1 VDKSDTPRTDAVRA
15 QRLSTW
21 DDIWDHARTL
31 ERELAALREGVPSE
45 ARLFGELMAVIHRD
59 GGHYLGEH
67 GPQKAYDD
75 AVAKW
80 CAAQALREGVPRD
93 AARFWAVIKHIRD
106 DAFIKRIRD
115 YPRGSKD
122 DMREVVDAAI
132 NAAQEGT
139 PTGSGK

>member
-31 ERELAALREGVPSE
+31 ERELA
-45 ARLFGELMAVIHRD
+45 
-59 GGHYLGEH
+59 
-67 GPQKAYDD
+67 
-75 AVAKW
+75 
-80 CAAQALREGVPRD
+80 ALREGVPRD